1 MGSGKEGQE
10 VSFFTVKN

>member
-10 VSFFTVKN
+10 VSFFAVKN